1 MAQSSNTGLILLLG
15 GAAAA
20 YYAYTQGW
28 LSSLF
33 GTPAVASPAPTPPM
47 ASAGPVQQ
55 STGTP
60 AQPPTTL
67 VIQNLGP
74 AGPNI
79 PATIASVS
87 GTSIPQCTQAQIAA
101 AEAGNGVA
109 GIYAKQA
116 AAAGTPQATIDANV
130 AQSLAGAGVCA
141 AAPGVAGLG
150 RVAVYLPGR
159 RRLVVL
165 PQNYRWRARA

>member
-28 LSSLF
+28 LSSLL
-33 GTPAVASPAPTPPM
+33 GSPAAAPAVSAPASLPA
-47 ASAGPVQQ
+47 PVQQ
-55 STGTP
+55 SVGTP

-79 PATIASVS
+79 PQTIASLGPGLS
-87 GTSIPQCTQAQIAA
+87 PCTAAQIQAAETGAGIAAVYAKSAA
-101 AEAGNGVA
+101 ASGV
-109 GIYAKQA
+109 
-116 AAAGTPQATIDANV
+116 PQATIDANV
-130 AQSLAGAGVCA
+130 AQSLAGAGVCSA
-141 AAPGVAGLG
+141 SGVAGLG

-159 RRLVVL
+159 KRLVVL
-165 PQNYRWRARA
+165 PRNYRWRANA